1 MGAIYKRELKTY
13 FNSMMGMV
21 FIAVFFFFSGL
32 YFFAYSL
39 MMGTA
44 SLSGVFDNMFLIV
57 LLLIPILTMRI
68 MSEERHNKTDQALLT
83 APVNLFSI
91 VIGKFLA
98 AFTVFI
104 IAMSINI
111 IYGLV
116 LTIFGNPD
124 WLSIIANFIGQA
136 LLGAAFIAIGIF
148 ISSLTESQ
156 VIAAV
161 CTFGVSLLIILT
173 DSLVQLIGN
182 EWLIKVVDWISFN
195 TRYNSFAYGVINI
208 SNIVFFLSVC
218 AIFIFLTI
226 RVLDRR
232 RWN

>member
-32 YFFAYSL
+32 YFFSYSL
-39 MMGTA
+39 MMGSA

-91 VIGKFLA
+91 VMGKFLA

-111 IYGLV
+111 VYGLV
-116 LTIFGNPD
+116 LTAFGNPD
-124 WLSIIANFIGQA
+124 WLSIVANFIGQA

-161 CTFGVSLLIILT
+161 CTFGISLLIILT
-173 DSLVQLIGN
+173 DSLAQLIGN
-182 EWLIKVVDWISFN
+182 EWLIKIIDWISFN

-208 SNIVFFLSVC
+208 ADIIFFISVC